1 MLSKYG
7 AADYVFQFIT
17 VTAGVLIAL
26 FIDGLAE
33 RNNNRELVD
42 SARANIRRELTD
54 NKADLEATLSGIE
67 TDRDAMLKAIQFA
80 DDMLSTGKTT
90 INSLQIHYNVADK
103 VTDSSWRTAER
114 TGALALMDY
123 AEVQR
128 YSRVYD
134 FQDLFLEKQRQT
146 VSQVTLAGAPLNAD
160 FDPNHPNRKD
170 LETFRARVMDVMALV
185 RLQEQFGKKLLED
198 YAKALNP

>member
-1 MLSKYG
+1 
-7 AADYVFQFIT
+7 
-17 VTAGVLIAL
+17 VLIAL

-33 RNNNRELVD
+33 TNTNRELVE
-42 SARANIRRELTD
+42 SARANIRRELAD
-54 NKADLEATLSGIE
+54 NKADLDATLSGIE
-67 TDRDAMLKAIQFA
+67 ADRDAMLKAIQFA
-80 DDMLSTGKTT
+80 DDMLSKGKTT
-90 INSLQIHYNVADK
+90 VNSLQIHYNVADK

-146 VSQVTLAGAPLNAD
+146 VSQVTLAGAPLHAN

-170 LETFRARVMDVMALV
+170 LEVFRERVMDVMALV
-185 RLQEQFGKKLLED
+185 NLQEQFGKKLLED
-198 YAKALNP
+198 YAKALAP